1 MWVVSG
7 SVYQKKEYQKGLQTL
22 LSHQEEK
29 VFSQLTRGPRI
40 SGLAGVLNFLAFLFK
55 SGFEY
60 RTIYTHRSAISALH
74 NIIERRPVGEN
85 LQVSSLIT
93 GVFSDRPTLA

>member
-29 VFSQLTRGPRI
+29 VFSQLTHGPGI
-40 SGLAGVLNFLAFLFK
+40 SGLAGVLNFLAFLFE

-60 RTIYTHRSAISALH
+60 RTIHTHRSAISALH

-85 LQVSSLIT
+85 QQVSSLIT
-93 GVFSDRPTLA
+93 GVLSDRPTLA